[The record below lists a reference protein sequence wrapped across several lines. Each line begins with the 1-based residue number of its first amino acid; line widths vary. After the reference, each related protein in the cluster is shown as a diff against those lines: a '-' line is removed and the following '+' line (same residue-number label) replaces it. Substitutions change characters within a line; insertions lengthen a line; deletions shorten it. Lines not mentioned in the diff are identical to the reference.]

1 MYWIWNPDPVL
12 FTVGN
17 FAVGWYGVL
26 FMLGF
31 LFSQRVVYFFYAQ
44 EGKIVRDVL
53 LWYLVAGVVVG
64 GRLVHCLFYD
74 PVYYGTHPLEILRV
88 WEGGLASH
96 GAVAGMVAALA
107 LFARNTPGEDFRWL
121 LDRITIVAL
130 MTGAL
135 VRFGNFI
142 NSEIVGIPTGSRYGV
157 VFVTD
162 ALRSIERR
170 PEVLR
175 AAVERRTPSEGD
187 RPGYV
192 PLTLVIEAKNPGPAF
207 PGAGAY
213 FREAWPEILGDPVV
227 RSAFLEDPGGGEAGS
242 VGPVPGG
249 VRATFPVLGIA
260 RHPVQ
265 LYECAGA
272 LAMAIGFFVVWWR
285 KKAAVPPGSIFG
297 CCLVLLF
304 TFRFFVEFLKE
315 DVSSIE
321 VGLPLKMGQLLSI
334 PMVAIGVWILRKSR
348 RAPK

>member
-12 FTVGN
+12 FTVGD

-31 LFSQRVVYFFYAQ
+31 LLSQRVMFFVYAR
-44 EGKIVRDVL
+44 EGKVVRDVL
-53 LWYLVAGVVVG
+53 LWYLVAGVIVG
-64 GRLVHCLFYD
+64 GRLAHCLFYD
-74 PVYYGTHPLEILRV
+74 PLYYTTHPLEILKV

-142 NSEIVGIPTGSRYGV
+142 NSEIVGIPTESRYGV

-170 PEVLR
+170 PEVLT
-175 AAVERRTPSEGD
+175 AAVERRSPSAGD

-192 PLTLVIEAKNPGPAF
+192 PLTLVIEAQNPGSAY

-213 FREAWPEILGDPVV
+213 FREAWPEILEDPVV
-227 RSAFLEDPGGGEAGS
+227 RGTFLEDSGGGDAGS
-242 VGPVPGG
+242 VGQAPGG
-249 VRATFPVLGIA
+249 VRATIPVLGIA

-272 LAMAIGFFVVWWR
+272 LVLAIGFFAVWWR

-304 TFRFFVEFLKE
+304 TFRFFIEFLKE
-315 DVSSIE
+315 DVSQIE
-321 VGLPLKMGQLLSI
+321 LGLPLKMGQLLSL
-334 PMVAIGVWILRKSR
+334 PMVAIGVWILQKSR
-348 RAPK
+348 QVLK